1 MDFWG
6 FIGVILITLVLL
18 MFFSFLLRKNKE
30 TYNDWAR
37 EERRKQLLEIVRAV
51 RQEKGDYASRAS
63 VPRVKRAAPRARPAA
78 RRSK

>member
-6 FIGVILITLVLL
+6 FIGVILLSLVLL
-18 MFFSFLLRKNKE
+18 MFLSFLVRRNRE
-30 TYNDWAR
+30 TYEDWAR
-37 EERRKQLLEIVRAV
+37 EERRKKLLEIVREV
-51 RQEKGDYASRAS
+51 RLEKGDYASRT